1 MGPRLAFAIGFLL
14 GGLFTPIAADAQ
26 EDKKVP
32 RIGYVSTNLEANPHL
47 VEAFRHG
54 LRDLGYV
61 EGRNLLIQYRSA
73 EGKLERFPALAAELV
88 ALKVDV
94 IVAANTQAA
103 LAAKQATAT
112 IPIVFAGPA
121 DPVSSGLVSSLARPG
136 SNVTGLSSL
145 PAPEL
150 VGKSLELLT
159 QTVPGR
165 SRVAALWH
173 RDYPEHTREDI
184 LGAID
189 AAARTLGVRLQSV
202 EARGGP
208 ENFDKAF
215 SEMTKARVDALIVVT
230 SVLFASERRR
240 LVNLVAK
247 HRLPAVYP
255 VRDFVDDGG
264 LMSYGPLWADLYRRA
279 ATYVD
284 KILKGAK
291 PSELP
296 VEQPT
301 KFELII
307 NLKAAR
313 ALGLTIPGAVLA
325 RADQVIQR

>member
-1 MGPRLAFAIGFLL
+1 MRLIELGVLL
-14 GGLFTPIAADAQ
+14 VSLVMAPLAVEAQ
-26 EDKKVP
+26 QTETIP
-32 RIGYVSTNLEANPHL
+32 RIGYVSTNLAVNAHI

-54 LRDLGYV
+54 LRDLGYF
-61 EGRNLLIQYRSA
+61 EGRNLVIQYRSA

-112 IPIVFAGPA
+112 IPIVFAGPP
-121 DPVSSGLVSSLARPG
+121 DPVSSGLVTSLARPG
-136 SNVTGLSSL
+136 GNVTGLSSL
-145 PAPEL
+145 PTPEL

-159 QTVPGR
+159 QAVSDRG
-165 SRVAALWH
+165 RVAALWH
-173 RDYPEHTREDI
+173 RDYPAHTQENI
-184 LGAID
+184 LGAVD
-189 AAARTLGVRLQSV
+189 AAARMLGVRLQSV

-208 ENFDKAF
+208 ENFDRAF
-215 SEMTKARVDALIVVT
+215 AEMTGGRAQALTVLT
-230 SVLFASERRR
+230 SVLFMSERRR
-240 LVNLVAK
+240 LVDLAAK

-264 LMSYGPLWADLYRRA
+264 LMSYGPLWTDLYRRA

-291 PSELP
+291 PGELP

-301 KFELII
+301 KFELVI
-307 NLKAAR
+307 NLKTAK
-313 ALGLTIPGAVLA
+313 ALGLTIPPSVLG
-325 RADQVIQR
+325 RADQVIE